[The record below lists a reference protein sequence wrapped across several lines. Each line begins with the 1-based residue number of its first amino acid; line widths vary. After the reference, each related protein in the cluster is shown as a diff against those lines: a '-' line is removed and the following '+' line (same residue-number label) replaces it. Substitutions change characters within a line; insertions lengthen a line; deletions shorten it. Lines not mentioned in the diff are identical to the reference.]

1 MFILCLFE
9 NPQEN
14 TLPSLTP
21 QLPKA
26 LRSLALR
33 VGRLT
38 WESPFNLFYFWTWS
52 SSQWGTWN
60 YLFSRK
66 VVKDLMKIKLTILQS
81 SPVFHRPG
89 WWEDPWK
96 ASDFQKSDSNPSGI
110 RKKSTWDEKKKSIW
124 DEKKIHLGCPL
135 TLRTLPAAM
144 ETSFL
149 MDRCWKYRITVF
161 WTQCVLPCYPNTL
174 CVWPVCC
181 RVTCI
186 QWNHSLAH
194 CLP

>member
-1 MFILCLFE
+1 MFVWKSTRKHFTVSDPPAAERVEITRTEGWETHLGKSFQHFLFLNIE
-9 NPQEN
+9 F
-14 TLPSLTP
+14 LPVRNMELS
-21 QLPKA
+21 
-26 LRSLALR
+26 
-33 VGRLT
+33 
-38 WESPFNLFYFWTWS
+38 FW
-52 SSQWGTWN
+52 
-60 YLFSRK
+60 RK

-149 MDRCWKYRITVF
+149 RDRCWKYRITVF